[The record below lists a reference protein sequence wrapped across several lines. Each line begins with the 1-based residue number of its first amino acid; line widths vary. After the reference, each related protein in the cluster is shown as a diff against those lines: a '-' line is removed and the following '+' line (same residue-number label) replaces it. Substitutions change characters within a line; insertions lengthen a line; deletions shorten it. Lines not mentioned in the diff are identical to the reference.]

1 MDNRVKKELIV
12 KTALEL
18 LQNVLPTN
26 ITENLEKLGES
37 DEPNGFV
44 DDMDEARFIYEK
56 LSPQFNNDE
65 SVFQP
70 MIEPVVCIT
79 QIDPN
84 ASLTYFEIVEQEM
97 MLSLPVTKEN
107 ITVCLLRFIW
117 WRICSLYS
125 KFNWNFNKLTI
136 ISIASRY

>member
-65 SVFQP
+65 SVFEP
-70 MIEPVVCIT
+70 IIEPVVCIT

-107 ITVCLLRFIW
+107 ITVCLWRFIW
-117 WRICSLYS
+117 
-125 KFNWNFNKLTI
+125 
-136 ISIASRY
+136 